1 MRGTRRSGLVRRLVV
16 AAAGGLLAAGALGA
30 VPAGAATPRVV
41 RPVQGPDAAQRVDTS
56 TGAMR
61 DGAAARTVRSTTFA
75 YNWAGEVE
83 PTTSTAPFVSVSG
96 SWVVPSVSG
105 PGTTFSATWVGIDGW
120 SNADLIQTGTTQ
132 YVSHGGSGSYYAWWE
147 ILPASS
153 TVIPETVS
161 AGDHMSATIAKT
173 AASGKWKISLSDL
186 TKGWTW
192 QTSFSYTGPGTSAE
206 WIEEAPTVTS
216 QRAPLADFTTATFSA
231 MKANGATPP
240 ANRLRAVVM
249 LDNATTKKVTAYP
262 GAYATGGFPVSY
274 GSPTARITSIH
285 LDGDPLTP
293 PSGSETTIFGT
304 YLWAEGN
311 TSLVRSVDFGTT
323 AATISSVATGEVVV
337 DTPSR
342 STPGP
347 VALTVTTTDGTSSTG
362 ATVTY
367 FAPPTATSLSPSSG
381 PTTGGGTVTIAGQN
395 LPSSKTV
402 GTTAAVSVEIGG
414 QPAPVDSVSSTQVTV
429 TAPAHAAGTV
439 AVTVTTPGGTSGALT
454 YTYVAVPVVASVSP
468 SAGPL
473 SGGVSVV
480 ISGENLSTASAV
492 DFGATPAVV
501 VSDASTQVTVTAP
514 AHAAGTVS
522 VTVTT
527 PKGTSTA
534 SNAAKFT
541 YDAVPTISSLTP
553 TSGTTTGGTSV
564 VISGTNLSTASG
576 VDFGATP
583 AVVVSDASTQVKAT
597 APAHA
602 AGTVPVTVTTPGGT
616 SGGVS
621 FSYVAP
627 PAPAPSGG
635 GGGGGGG
642 APAIASPVV
651 SSIRPS
657 SGPIGGGTHV
667 ELVGTNLSTASAVDF
682 GATPAVVV
690 SDASTQVAVVA
701 PAHATGTVP
710 VTVTTPGG
718 TSGGVSFSYVA
729 PHASRVFGQTADAT
743 AAAELAHQFT
753 PSSGGCPASRAVVLT
768 RDDYYSD
775 ALSGAYLAG
784 LLGTGTLVTPTTRLS
799 APAEAAIED
808 EGISHVYVI
817 GGDLAVSPAVVQT
830 IESLPVHSC
839 GGAGT
844 SGGSVQVTR
853 VAGPTQDATAAGVAT
868 LEGASS
874 VGAAAFPGAYVG
886 VNGLGG
892 RGSFNATAGSA
903 SAASPSGAVATA
915 VVATSVTYQDAESAG
930 VMAYAEHFPILLAA
944 PASLPS
950 ASVAAIEQLG
960 IRQAIVMGGPD
971 AIGDVVVRQLERLGV
986 SVLRIAGADYTQTA
1000 VEAADFCLSAS
1011 GLDWTP
1017 TTGVV
1022 VARGNFYSDGLA
1034 GAVVG
1039 AGAGPSAPHG
1049 PEPLLLTEDPTTPG
1063 PYLAAFLSGAG
1074 ATGIDGDGRPI
1085 DSLTVLGGALA
1096 VAPGAVSA
1104 MQSDLTAGT
1113 TG

>member
-216 QRAPLADFTTATFSA
+216 QRAPLADFATATFSA

-323 AATISSVATGEVVV
+323 AATISSAATGEVVV

-381 PTTGGGTVTIAGQN
+381 PTVGGGTVTIAGQN

-501 VSDASTQVTVTAP
+501 VSAASTQVTVTAP

-534 SNAAKFT
+534 SNAARFT

-553 TSGTTTGGTSV
+553 TSATTTGGTSV
-564 VISGTNLSTASG
+564 VISGTNLSTESG

-602 AGTVPVTVTTPGGT
+602 A
-616 SGGVS
+616 
-621 FSYVAP
+621 
-627 PAPAPSGG
+627 
-635 GGGGGGG
+635 
-642 APAIASPVV
+642 
-651 SSIRPS
+651 
-657 SGPIGGGTHV
+657 
-667 ELVGTNLSTASAVDF
+667 
-682 GATPAVVV
+682 
-690 SDASTQVAVVA
+690 
-701 PAHATGTVP
+701 GTVP

-817 GGDLAVSPAVVQT
+817 GGDLAVSPAVAQT

-868 LEGASS
+868 LEGVSS

-903 SAASPSGAVATA
+903 SAAGPSGAVATA

-1011 GLDWTP
+1011 GLGWTP

-1063 PYLAAFLSGAG
+1063 PYLAAFLSGDG